1 MFVPTDEQRAI
12 VELLTAFGV
21 SRQAICTELVRN
33 GVPCRSVT
41 TLQKRFKREI
51 EQGTDRLAITLGRR
65 LMSLA
70 LGDGPHAFAATT
82 FLLRTR
88 CGVAWRD
95 PKELADTDST
105 AAQNTGAWIYP
116 QAEMQREQPA
126 VPVAPTGPTIDAT
139 AEEAEPDAA
148 KSAAPMDSAA
158 REDEWQELRIPLQ
171 PK

>member
-1 MFVPTDEQRAI
+1 MFMPTDEQRAI

-41 TLQKRFKREI
+41 TLQKRLKREI

-95 PKELADTDST
+95 PKELADTDPT

-116 QAEMQREQPA
+116 QATMEPPEAPA
-126 VPVAPTGPTIDAT
+126 GPTIDAT

-148 KSAAPMDSAA
+148 KSAGPMDSAA